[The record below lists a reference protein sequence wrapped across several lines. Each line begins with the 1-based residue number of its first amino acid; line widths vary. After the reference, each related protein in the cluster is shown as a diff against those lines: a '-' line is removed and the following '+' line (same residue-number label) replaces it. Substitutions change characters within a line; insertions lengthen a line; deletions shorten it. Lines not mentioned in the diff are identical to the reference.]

1 MAVNTIPQ
9 FAVVSYLQ
17 YWISRTR
24 CNCLPFDNLPL
35 DISTVSKHRLMDAF
49 RTLYDDDVI
58 ASYTECDD
66 GIIFKRSTHLLAV
79 I

>member
-1 MAVNTIPQ
+1 MAVSTIPQ

-24 CNCLPFDNLPL
+24 YNCLPFDNLPL
-35 DISTVSKHRLMDAF
+35 DIAMVSKHRLMDAF
-49 RTLYDDDVI
+49 SSLYDDMVVE
-58 ASYTECDD
+58 SYSECDD
-66 GIIFKRSTHLLAV
+66 GIIFRRSAYLLAV

>member
-1 MAVNTIPQ
+1 MAVKTISQ

-17 YWISRTR
+17 YWISRTK

-35 DISTVSKHRLMDAF
+35 DISTVSKRRLLDAF
-49 RTLYDDDVI
+49 CTLYDDMVVE
-58 ASYTECDD
+58 SYSECDD
-66 GIIFKRSTHLLAV
+66 GIIFRRSAYLLAV